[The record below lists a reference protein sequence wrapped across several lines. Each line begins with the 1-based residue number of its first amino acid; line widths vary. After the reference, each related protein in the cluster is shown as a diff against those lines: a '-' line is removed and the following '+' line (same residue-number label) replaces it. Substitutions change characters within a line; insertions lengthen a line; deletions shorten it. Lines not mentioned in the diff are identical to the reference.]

1 MGANEVY
8 VTYSYALFDME
19 GNQVPQ
25 ELVTKVGEEFKEIL
39 AEAVK
44 VRDEHDTDM
53 SIHQAF
59 SIFFERRPNLR
70 LEGIAHDV
78 LQWYLCRME
87 GWFSADADTISFR
100 CWDQEVLLP
109 GGHGLMVRGYLPV
122 INTLAKGLDIRLGHR
137 SLAGGLVNHEVVQ
150 RLAEKEAWCMSFL
163 EVPYATFL
171 QMVLNGGARC
181 SRQVVK
187 LLSNAGRFLDCLNH
201 SEHVKGSDSC
211 AAESGSEAEDI
222 FSPKENPFMNDHIWS
237 FCILKT
243 KAKIM
248 GKENHLSS
256 FLGFDEYI
264 PIFDKVVETLL
275 GMSKQLFRSSKCP
288 KVMSVSAATTAT
300 VPEALW
306 T

>member
-150 RLAEKEAWCMSFL
+150 RLAEKE
-163 EVPYATFL
+163 V
-171 QMVLNGGARC
+171 
-181 SRQVVK
+181 
-187 LLSNAGRFLDCLNH
+187 
-201 SEHVKGSDSC
+201 
-211 AAESGSEAEDI
+211 
-222 FSPKENPFMNDHIWS
+222 WS